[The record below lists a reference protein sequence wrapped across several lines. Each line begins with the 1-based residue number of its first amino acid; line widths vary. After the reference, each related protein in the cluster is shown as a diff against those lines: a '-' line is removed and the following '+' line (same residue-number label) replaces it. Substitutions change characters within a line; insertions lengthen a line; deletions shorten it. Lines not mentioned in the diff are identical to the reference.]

1 MASLAVAAVQAV
13 EGLRGKNEIPAVA
26 VEEEEGQ
33 ELLVRLVRSVLPSE
47 VLLPFRK
54 RKNHPRRSRVA
65 AAVAGVEQAEEHS
78 GRPLQLS
85 AA

>member
-1 MASLAVAAVQAV
+1 MAAVQAV

-26 VEEEEGQ
+26 VEEEEEGQ